1 MWANTSFITLST
13 VLLLLA
19 PMAFLLSAL
28 WVRYVSSSPSTIFT
42 IRCGV
47 GGLLLLS
54 LTVTGFVLSADS
66 SQLAQAN
73 GLLSLQPLN
82 IIVLSLILLMALII
96 LSFSQ
101 RYMQGEACYQRY
113 FTWML
118 FTLAA
123 VSITIV
129 SNHLILFW
137 SGWVFISLCLH
148 KLLTLYPERPRAL
161 LAAHKKFILARTA
174 ESLLFSAFVLLYL
187 EYGTFYI
194 GDILA
199 QAQTSLN
206 LPLSWQVHTAMVL
219 IAIAAL
225 IKCAQLPVHG
235 WLIKVVEV
243 PTPVSALLHAGVINL
258 GGFILIT
265 FAPLFSAAP
274 IAQWLVL
281 IVAGISTLLAAL
293 IMTTRISVKV
303 RLAWSTSA
311 QMGMMLVQ
319 CALGLYELAL
329 LHLVMHSLYKAHQ
342 FLSAGNTV
350 IEYGKQRL
358 LVTASGF
365 SSASF
370 LSKVPLAAMAFCW
383 SLVCIVIV
391 MTLLNDQW
399 PLSIVLLLGLA
410 FTGFMAQRPATH
422 HAYGVV
428 SSVIAVAFLVA
439 VYGVAKWGF
448 AAALALPPELSVV
461 PFALADLWVTWL
473 VVVLFISS
481 VLLNQC
487 AHHPRVQRLSS
498 YLFGGLYLDEWF
510 TRWLLAVWP
519 MHMPPLVKNVTT
531 TPFTLSTTSTP
542 LSVNDA

>member
-1 MWANTSFITLST
+1 
-13 VLLLLA
+13 
-19 PMAFLLSAL
+19 
-28 WVRYVSSSPSTIFT
+28 
-42 IRCGV
+42 
-47 GGLLLLS
+47 
-54 LTVTGFVLSADS
+54 
-66 SQLAQAN
+66 
-73 GLLSLQPLN
+73 
-82 IIVLSLILLMALII
+82 LSLIVLMALII

-101 RYMQGEACYQRY
+101 CYMQGEACYQRY

-118 FTLAA
+118 FTFFA
-123 VSITIV
+123 VSITVV
-129 SNHLILFW
+129 SNHLFLFW
-137 SGWVFISLCLH
+137 LGWVSISLCLH

-161 LAAHKKFILARTA
+161 LAAHKKFMLARAA
-174 ESLLFSAFVLLYL
+174 ESLLLIAFALLYL

-199 QAQTSLN
+199 QAQEQGEASFN
-206 LPLSWQVHTAMVL
+206 LSLSWQAHTAMVL
-219 IAIAAL
+219 VALAAL

-258 GGFILIT
+258 GGFILIA
-265 FAPLFSAAP
+265 FAPLFSAVP

-281 IVAGISTLLAAL
+281 IVAGVSTLLAAL
-293 IMTTRISVKV
+293 IMTTRISAKV

-358 LVTASGF
+358 LVTTSGF

-370 LSKVPLAAMAFCW
+370 LSKVPFAAMAFCW

-399 PLSIVLLLGLA
+399 PLSIVLLLALA
-410 FTGFMAQRPATH
+410 FAGFMSTRPAAH
-422 HAYGVV
+422 HAYGVL
-428 SSVIAVAFLVA
+428 SSAIAVAFLVA
-439 VYGVAKWGF
+439 VYGIAKLGF
-448 AAALALPPELSVV
+448 SSALALPAELSVV

-473 VVVLFISS
+473 VVVLFLAS
-481 VLLNQC
+481 VLLTQC

-510 TRWLLAVWP
+510 TRCLLAVWP
-519 MHMPPLVKNVTT
+519 MRMPPLVKNVTSA
-531 TPFTLSTTSTP
+531 PSKPSITSTP
-542 LSVNDA
+542 LSENDA